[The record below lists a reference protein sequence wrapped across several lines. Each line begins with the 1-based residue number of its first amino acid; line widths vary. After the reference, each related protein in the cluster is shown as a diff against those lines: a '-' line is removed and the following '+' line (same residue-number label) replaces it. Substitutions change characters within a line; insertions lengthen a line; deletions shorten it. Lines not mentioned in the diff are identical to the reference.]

1 MVETSKKQ
9 RKGSISEEDIST
21 LLQRYSVTTVL
32 TLLQEVEKV
41 AGKKID
47 WNAIAKNTA
56 TEISS
61 ARECQMLWR
70 HLAYGQTLTDQ
81 IEDAANTMDDDSDLE
96 YEMEAFPAVNRET
109 SVEAVACVKV
119 LIASD
124 SPIDSHLPNNS
135 TIEAPLII
143 NIPKVKAVTAP
154 SDNSPLANATQGT
167 NICIPVSV
175 QKQPLSSGTCGEKR
189 PNNGTL
195 VGNFPPRRKRRG
207 WSAEDDVKLTAAVQ
221 KYGERN
227 WANIAK
233 GDFMNDRKASE
244 LSQRWANLRKKQGN
258 LNVGTSSQPSEE
270 KLAATHYALNR
281 ALDNMPVSTGLKI
294 DVIFYLSLDG
304 QYPNEEVCL
313 MPAINVVGTKSQ
325 PQSLKASASAP
336 DLQFGTAGPPKSQL
350 PTQRPSTKPT
360 THPDPMVKA
369 AAVFAGARIADGA
382 DASSIIEAT
391 TRSQNVVHITTGGN
405 SGMKSSTISKTNQ
418 LPSNVHFIANG
429 LSKAP
434 FIGHA
439 PVQRISEDQ
448 SAPSGNQSKVK
459 VDKHQIS
466 ASGKALRG
474 NAKGDSASI
483 SFSDPISQT
492 QDDRVALPCSEVED
506 NGKKNADNVHTSK
519 GNHENPSP
527 NVRQE
532 NLLSMSIVESGEAST
547 RSTTAPQLESEEN
560 K

>member
-195 VGNFPPRRKRRG
+195 VGNFPPEEKRRG

-281 ALDNMPVSTGLKI
+281 ALDNMP
-294 DVIFYLSLDG
+294 
-304 QYPNEEVCL
+304 
-313 MPAINVVGTKSQ
+313 

-474 NAKGDSASI
+474 NTKGDSASI

-506 NGKKNADNVHTSK
+506 NGNFQSLTSN
-519 GNHENPSP
+519 G
-527 NVRQE
+527 Q
-532 NLLSMSIVESGEAST
+532 
-547 RSTTAPQLESEEN
+547 
-560 K
+560 